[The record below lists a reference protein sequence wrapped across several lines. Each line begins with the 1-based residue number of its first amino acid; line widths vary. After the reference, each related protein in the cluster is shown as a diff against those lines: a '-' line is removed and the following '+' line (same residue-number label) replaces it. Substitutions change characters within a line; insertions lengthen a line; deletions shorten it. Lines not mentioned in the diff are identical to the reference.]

1 METLLQVL
9 SENEKTQ
16 VHERS
21 LKILAET
28 GVRVDTAKGRQY
40 LKDAGA
46 EVDENTKIVRTP
58 RALVEESLRR
68 REVAAARQRLAAH
81 SAEEGEEEASNR
93 AMETAANR
101 AALLLFFAGG
111 GACSSA

>member
-1 METLLQVL
+1 MEPLLRVL
-9 SENEKTQ
+9 SEDEKTQ

-46 EVDENTKIVRTP
+46 EVEKNSKTSK
-58 RALVEESLRR
+58 SKLRVKGFLI
-68 REVAAARQRLAAH
+68 EHQ
-81 SAEEGEEEASNR
+81 
-93 AMETAANR
+93 
-101 AALLLFFAGG
+101 
-111 GACSSA
+111 